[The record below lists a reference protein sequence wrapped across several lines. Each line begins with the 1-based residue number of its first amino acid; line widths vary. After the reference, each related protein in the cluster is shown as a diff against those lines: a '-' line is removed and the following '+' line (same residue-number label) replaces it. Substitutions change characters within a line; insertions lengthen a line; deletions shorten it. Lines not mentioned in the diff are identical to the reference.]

1 MSMMRSCRFDIKFG
15 YNIDLTRQIKRNV
28 KKLKKRYLIGGG
40 IIVLAIAYLI
50 TLTLGNSV
58 SYYLTVSE
66 LMSKSNDLHDTR
78 VRVIGNIVD
87 NSVEWNAEDVELRF
101 AISEGGE
108 TLPVVYNGARPA
120 GFEPG
125 SDILV
130 EGKLQSDKVFLANQL
145 IMRCPSKYEP

>member
-1 MSMMRSCRFDIKFG
+1 M
-15 YNIDLTRQIKRNV
+15 
-28 KKLKKRYLIGGG
+28 KKRYLIGGG
-40 IIVLAIAYLI
+40 IVILAVAYLI
-50 TLTLGNSV
+50 TLALGSSV

-66 LMSKSNDLHDTR
+66 LMNKSDELYNTK

-87 NSVEWNAEDVELRF
+87 GSVQWNAKDVELKF
-101 AISEGGE
+101 AVSEGGE
-108 TLPVVYNGARPA
+108 TLSVIYNGATPT

-130 EGKLQSDKVFLANQL
+130 EGKLQPDKVFLANQL

>member
-1 MSMMRSCRFDIKFG
+1 M
-15 YNIDLTRQIKRNV
+15 
-28 KKLKKRYLIGGG
+28 KLKKRYLFGGG
-40 IIVLAIAYLI
+40 IVILAIAYLI
-50 TLTLGNSV
+50 TLSLGSSV

-66 LMSKSNDLHDTR
+66 LMNGNDEMYNNR

-87 NSVEWNAEDVELRF
+87 DSVEWNAEKVELKF

-130 EGKLQSDKVFLANQL
+130 EGELQPDKQFLADQL
-145 IMRCPSKYEP
+145 ILRCPSKYEP

>member
-1 MSMMRSCRFDIKFG
+1 
-15 YNIDLTRQIKRNV
+15 
-28 KKLKKRYLIGGG
+28 LKKRYLFGGG
-40 IIVLAIAYLI
+40 IIILAAAYLI

-58 SYYLTVSE
+58 NYYLTVSE
-66 LMSKSNDLHDTR
+66 LMSRNDELYNSK

-87 NSVEWNAEDVELRF
+87 DSVEWNAEEVELKF

-130 EGKLQSDKVFLANQL
+130 EGKLQPDKIFLANQL
-145 IMRCPSKYEP
+145 ILRCPSKYEP

>member
-1 MSMMRSCRFDIKFG
+1 M
-15 YNIDLTRQIKRNV
+15 
-28 KKLKKRYLIGGG
+28 KKRYLFGGG
-40 IIVLAIAYLI
+40 IIILAAAYLI

-58 SYYLTVSE
+58 NYYLTVSE
-66 LMSKSNDLHDTR
+66 LMSRNDELYNSK

-87 NSVEWNAEDVELRF
+87 DSVEWNAEEVELKF

-130 EGKLQSDKVFLANQL
+130 EGKLQPDKIFLANQL
-145 IMRCPSKYEP
+145 ILRCPSKYEP